1 MINNIGKKVK
11 SAETIKIQNIGLI
24 IEKNRENIEEL
35 MKIKE
40 KMMSILNYRE
50 F

>member
-1 MINNIGKKVK
+1 MIKNIGKKIK
-11 SAETIKIQNIGLI
+11 NTETIKIQNIGLI

-40 KMMSILNYRE
+40 KMMLILNYRE